1 MQSRAV
7 MLRLSKYGAGVH
19 RPSISLRGTAVLLL
33 AMAIFSSCNKTEEFI
48 IDYKYDYYP
57 LETGHYVVYDVDS
70 IVIDDFT
77 QTTDTFR
84 YQKKYVIDST
94 FTDNIGR
101 AAYKLIRYQRGDP
114 TQGWTLT
121 DVWYVVRTETTL
133 EVNEENQRFV
143 KLLFPP
149 DEGQTWNGNQYID
162 SVDANWYLWHPSAWE
177 YTISEVDK
185 PAIINGFQFDS
196 TLTVTQQ
203 SDSTLIE
210 KVISVEKYAKHV
222 GMIYKYFS
230 ALEKNG
236 DITRPWSN
244 PESGFIL
251 VFSISEYGN

>member
-1 MQSRAV
+1 MINKSPIPVSFFRA
-7 MLRLSKYGAGVH
+7 A
-19 RPSISLRGTAVLLL
+19 IAFFLL
-33 AMAIFSSCNKTEEFI
+33 AVIFSSCSKTEDFVI
-48 IDYKYDYYP
+48 VYKYDYYP
-57 LETGHYVVYDVDS
+57 LETGHYVVYEVDS
-70 IVIDDFT
+70 IVINDFT

-84 YQKKYVIDST
+84 YHKKYVIDSA

-101 AAYKLIRYQRGDP
+101 EAYRLIRYQRADS
-114 TQGWTLT
+114 TQSWTLT
-121 DVWYVVRTETTL
+121 DVWYAVRTETTL
-133 EVNEENQRFV
+133 EVIEENQRFV

-149 DEGQTWNGNQYID
+149 EEEQTWDGNQYID

-177 YTISEVDK
+177 YTLTEVDV
-185 PAIINGFQFDS
+185 PANINGLQFDS

-210 KVISVEKYAKHV
+210 KVVSVEKYAKGV

-230 ALEKNG
+230 ALEKNR

-251 VFSISEYGN
+251 IFTISDYGPK